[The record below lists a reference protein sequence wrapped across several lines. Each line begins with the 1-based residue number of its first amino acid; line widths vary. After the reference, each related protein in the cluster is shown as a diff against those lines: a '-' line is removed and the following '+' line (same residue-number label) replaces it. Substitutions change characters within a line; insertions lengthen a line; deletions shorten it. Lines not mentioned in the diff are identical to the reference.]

1 MVTIALALIFILAG
15 VCVHLFYFAISWTG
29 LTKVDKIVQ
38 QLTDEPL
45 LDIICLNCARNVK

>member
-15 VCVHLFYFAISWTG
+15 VCVRLFYFAISWTW